1 MGAREAGTTLI
12 DVAITAAL
20 AALIAL
26 AVGGAIKAAVE
37 SQTRQLER
45 MRLQREAVAAAQR
58 LGRVLRV
65 AGMGLGAG
73 QAAFLQARP
82 DALEVSYV
90 DPSQG
95 VQTDL
100 LEELRPDGTLWETLS
115 VNGQPTVQRRLTG
128 QDMTATRLR
137 VLGPIFTYFDA
148 GNADLAASLSDPD
161 PVVAAAARRAVR
173 RVGVALRLDGD
184 GDLVA
189 DVTYTTSAGVWNS
202 P

>member
-1 MGAREAGTTLI
+1 MGTREAGTTLI